1 MDQLKGVKGWLDSIN
16 IVYYEGTPNLSWN
29 QDVAGFHKDWLVFLA
44 KMDSVGE
51 FKPTESEAPPVSN
64 TTLIIDEIGTIT
76 TQPATPTLPDNI
88 KPPSGST
95 FSFLLYASGKRTY
108 TCTSNLGQGSW
119 TLVGIETY
127 FINLKNTGQSFDP
140 GYQVVYHYS
149 EDTPVSGKNLTWSAI
164 TKSDQ
169 SFVFGKSI
177 AQSNDTADPDR
188 NLPWELVQSTFNQEG
203 GKLSNITYI
212 VSGTNTIVGY
222 TADYWFYSGGLPKT
236 DDPKTPASTA
246 DPTATT
252 TATTTDKPNA
262 SNMQI
267 TYNNYLI
274 IFNFLMLFVVTT
286 LIIM

>member
-119 TLVGIETY
+119 TLA
-127 FINLKNTGQSFDP
+127 
-140 GYQVVYHYS
+140 
-149 EDTPVSGKNLTWSAI
+149 VSGKNLTWSAI

-236 DDPKTPASTA
+236 DDPKTPA
-246 DPTATT
+246 
-252 TATTTDKPNA
+252 K
-262 SNMQI
+262 
-267 TYNNYLI
+267 L
-274 IFNFLMLFVVTT
+274 
-286 LIIM
+286 